1 MSFSDYAIEISS
13 THPDYQL
20 DQHRILSLIVDICN
34 GEKAKV
40 HDLSIVLADHQTVR
54 QLNQSYLN
62 HDYDTD
68 VLSFPL
74 NDTEET
80 GVVDGEVYIDLDTA
94 HERHEEFGVSFD
106 EEALRYIAHGVLH
119 LIGYEDDTPDKKEQ
133 MRVLENRYLS
143 TATES

>member
-1 MSFSDYAIEISS
+1 M
-13 THPDYQL
+13 
-20 DQHRILSLIVDICN
+20 LSLIVAICN
-34 GEKAKV
+34 GEKAQV

-74 NDTEET
+74 NDTEAT
-80 GVVDGEVYIDLDTA
+80 GVDGEVYIDLDTA
-94 HERHEEFGVSFD
+94 RERHEEFGVSF
-106 EEALRYIAHGVLH
+106 EEEVLRYTAHGVLH

-133 MRVLENRYLS
+133 MRVLENHYLS
-143 TATES
+143 TAT